1 MRKSVFKLKIIND
14 SKVNDMYFYNVKVKK
29 SITFDESI
37 QVMNFC
43 TGYLQ
48 TFNLLIDMFTMP
60 VLKRNNV
67 PIINIITNNL
77 ELGFI
82 YNELLGSDPN
92 YDNIKN
98 IINEFSEKN
107 ESFKPLREKIFKTSN
122 MDDLRREFTDFCKN
136 YFVDYLYHNDHIVL
150 Q

>member
-1 MRKSVFKLKIIND
+1 
-14 SKVNDMYFYNVKVKK
+14 
-29 SITFDESI
+29 
-37 QVMNFC
+37 
-43 TGYLQ
+43 
-48 TFNLLIDMFTMP
+48 MP

-67 PIINIITNNL
+67 PIIGIIANNL

-82 YNELLGSDPN
+82 YNELLGNDPN

-98 IINEFSEKN
+98 IINEFSKKN
-107 ESFKPLREKIFKTSN
+107 ESFKPLREKIFKTDN
-122 MDDLRREFTDFCKN
+122 MDDLRREFTDFCKD